1 MSLHKN
7 TKVFTKHYDSYLK
20 KDPHVF
26 SQILNYKTCLYNFVS
41 LHKKYQSVY
50 KTLRFISEKKILMCS
65 HKYLTIKT
73 CLYNFMSLH
82 KKNTKDPPVFFHK
95 TLRFISEKK
104 ILMCSHKYLTIKP
117 VYTTLCLYIKNTKVF
132 TKHYDSY
139 PSVTIKPVYTT
150 LCLYTKN
157 TKDPPVFFH
166 IYTKIPKILLCFFPQ
181 NSTIH
186 IRVTI
191 KPVYTTL
198 CLYTKIP
205 KILLCFSTKH
215 YDSYPKN
222 ILMCSIINP
231 SK

>member
-1 MSLHKN
+1 MCSHKYLTIKPVYTTLCLYTKN

-41 LHKKYQSVY
+41 LHKKYQRSSCVFPQNTTIHIRVTIKPVY
-50 KTLRFISEKKILMCS
+50 TTLCLYTKIPKILLC
-65 HKYLTIKT
+65 
-73 CLYNFMSLH
+73 
-82 KKNTKDPPVFFHK
+82 FHK

-139 PSVTIKPVYTT
+139 LKKKILMCSHKYLTIKPVYTT

-157 TKDPPVFFH
+157 TKDPPVFF
-166 IYTKIPKILLCFFPQ
+166 PQ
-181 NSTIH
+181 NTTIH
-186 IRVTI
+186 
-191 KPVYTTL
+191 L
-198 CLYTKIP
+198 
-205 KILLCFSTKH
+205 SE
-215 YDSYPKN
+215 
-222 ILMCSIINP
+222 
-231 SK
+231 